1 MSRADLLAAL
11 WRVGAILST
20 GTLEG
25 KQNDHLLHFAANFM
39 RDFSLHLELGH
50 GIENMYVLRLRE
62 GTL

>member
-1 MSRADLLAAL
+1 MEGGGDIVNRNT
-11 WRVGAILST
+11 R
-20 GTLEG
+20 LEG

-50 GIENMYVLRLRE
+50 GIENMHVLRLRE